1 MNEVIQISNLQ
12 LFFALFLVATSG
24 ICSFLLK
31 LELGR
36 DLFFGTL
43 RSVVQL
49 TMLGYVLTL
58 IFNYPSGLISVSI
71 YCLMI
76 VFAAR
81 IIIERIREKEVP
93 FVLPAFF
100 SMLISYL
107 LITILVTGVIVGAK
121 PWWRPDYFLPIGG
134 MIIGNSMT
142 ALSLSLE
149 RLFSDLRNQ
158 RRQIE
163 ILLCLGATPFEA
175 SQQILRDA
183 IKAGMIP
190 SINSMMGVGVVF
202 IPGMMTGQVLAG
214 VDPLIAVRYQIV
226 VMLMLTASTALGSVM
241 VVFLAARRCFNSNGS
256 LVFSLDKQ
264 GFSVR

>member
-1 MNEVIQISNLQ
+1 MSEVIQISNLQ
-12 LFFALFLVATSG
+12 LVLALFLVITSG
-24 ICSFLLK
+24 LCSFLLT
-31 LELGR
+31 LGLGR

-49 TMLGYVLTL
+49 FMLGYVLTL
-58 IFNYPSGLISVSI
+58 IFNYPSGILSVSI

-81 IIIERIREKEVP
+81 IIIDRVREKEVP
-93 FVLPAFF
+93 FILPAFF

-107 LITILVTGVIVGAK
+107 LITILVTGVIIGAK

-149 RLFSDLRNQ
+149 RLFSDLRT
-158 RRQIE
+158 RRKQIE
-163 ILLCLGATPFEA
+163 MLLCLGATPSEA
-175 SQQILRDA
+175 SRPILRDA

-190 SINSMMGVGVVF
+190 SINSMMGVGIVF
-202 IPGMMTGQVLAG
+202 IPGMMTGQILAG

-241 VVFLAARRCFNSNGS
+241 VVFLVARRCFTSNHS
-256 LVFSLDKQ
+256 LVFSPEK
-264 GFSVR
+264 

>member
-1 MNEVIQISNLQ
+1 MSEVIHISNFQ
-12 LFFALFLVATSG
+12 LFLALFLVATSG
-24 ICSFLLK
+24 VCSFLLK
-31 LELGR
+31 LELGK
-36 DLFFGTL
+36 DLFWGTI
-43 RSVVQL
+43 RSVIQL
-49 TMLGYVLTL
+49 FMLGYVLTL
-58 IFNYPSGLISVSI
+58 IFNYPSGLLSITI
-71 YCLMI
+71 YCFMI
-76 VFAAR
+76 IFAAR

-93 FVLPAFF
+93 FVMPAFF

-107 LITILVTGVIVGAK
+107 LITVLVTGVIVGAK

-149 RLFSDLRNQ
+149 RLFSDFRNQ
-158 RRQIE
+158 KKQIE
-163 ILLCLGATPFEA
+163 MLLCLGATPSEA
-175 SQQILRDA
+175 SRPILRDA

-202 IPGMMTGQVLAG
+202 IPGMMTGQILAG

-241 VVFLAARRCFNSNGS
+241 VVFLAARRCFNANHS
-256 LVFSLDKQ
+256 LVFAHNN
-264 GFSVR
+264 